1 MEPAGACLLSKKV
14 CTKTS
19 MEQLDWKL
27 HGRKRQTFDPV
38 QYLKDQ
44 RGKRQ
49 RFSFKIP
56 ADSSTDS
63 KANKVTP
70 KVIKPKTEILQ

>member
-1 MEPAGACLLSKKV
+1 
-14 CTKTS
+14 